1 MVFLRGVM
9 GKEERIGILKAEEQ
23 MREEI
28 LQVVKTWN
36 KLPELGFFKSPLMK
50 SEGKPICFLMQYFQL
65 YH

>member
-28 LQVVKTWN
+28 LQVVKT
-36 KLPELGFFKSPLMK
+36 
-50 SEGKPICFLMQYFQL
+50 
-65 YH
+65 